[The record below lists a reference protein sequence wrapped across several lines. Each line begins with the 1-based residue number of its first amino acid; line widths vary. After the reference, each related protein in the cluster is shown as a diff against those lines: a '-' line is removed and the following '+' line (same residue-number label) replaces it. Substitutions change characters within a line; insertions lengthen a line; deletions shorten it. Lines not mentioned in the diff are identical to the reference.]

1 MTIIH
6 GTFTINSTL
15 DNVKNLYSKYTYDNQ
30 KTNLPIVV
38 MIHGFGL
45 TIDAITQ
52 TIMTRIANNGYFVV
66 AIGMR
71 GRKGA
76 TGSRDASGRELH
88 DIYDG
93 INHIKA
99 NFPVSDKV
107 IVSGYSGG
115 GGNALGFAV
124 KFPFVANTIV
134 NHFGMVDYGFDDV
147 ESWYMRNNQYRSSI
161 RNFVGHART
170 PENMNYYRTRNMYEA
185 LSNLQAKVFS
195 YHDSE
200 DTGVSVEL
208 TNYLTGGLQTLDKPH
223 TTKISNPSDNVRYL
237 HDMSVSV
244 KTEPEWLPYGKQTN
258 KPTME
263 NSGTFRVLGYLV
275 TDHFKIFLGNLDDC
289 VADVVYDINNNS
301 FTITP
306 LSQQTMD
313 VTVVIGNLQQT
324 QTIQGETSFVFEGEE
339 VTPPEL
345 PEITGIVKKQFV
357 KQFGEYVP
365 VKNSYI
371 KVNEQW
377 VIVK

>member
-1 MTIIH
+1 MAITH

-76 TGSRDASGRELH
+76 TGSRDASARELH

-93 INHIKA
+93 INHIQ
-99 NFPVSDKV
+99 NHFPVSDKV
-107 IVSGYSGG
+107 IISGYSGG
-115 GGNALGFAV
+115 GGNALGFGV
-124 KFPFVANTIV
+124 KFPYVANTIV

-161 RNFVGHART
+161 RNFVGHTRT
-170 PENMNYYRTRNMYEA
+170 PENMNYYRSRNAYEGLA
-185 LSNLQAKVFS
+185 NLQAKVFS
-195 YHDSE
+195 YHDVE
-200 DTGVSVEL
+200 DTGVDVEL
-208 TNYLTGGLQTLDKPH
+208 TNYLTGGLQALGKPH
-223 TTKISNPSDNVRYL
+223 STKISTTSDSVRYL

-244 KTEPEWLPYGKQTN
+244 KTETEWLPYGKQTN

-275 TDHFKIFLGNLDDC
+275 TDNFKVLLGNLDDH
-289 VADVVYDINNNS
+289 VADVSYYLS
-301 FTITP
+301 TKQFTIKP
-306 LSQQTMD
+306 LTGE
-313 VTVVIGNLQQT
+313 VTVQVIMDGLQQT
-324 QTIQGETSFVFEGEE
+324 LNIDEETTFVFEGEE
-339 VTPPEL
+339 ITQPEL
-345 PEITGIVKKQFV
+345 PEISGIVKQQFV
-357 KQFGEYVP
+357 KRFGEYVP
-365 VKNSYI
+365 IKKSYI
-371 KVNEQW
+371 KVNNQW
-377 VIVK
+377 VTVR